1 MSLQRDTGVVL
12 RTYRLGEADRI
23 VVLLTEEHG
32 KVRSVAKGVRRTSS
46 KFGARL
52 EPMSHV
58 ALLVWRGRGE
68 LGVIN
73 QAEVVDHFRPVRE
86 DLERVAGGLALLEVA
101 DQLAQEG
108 HPDPGLYR
116 MLVGALRAL
125 GDSGNDAAMVPPAFF
140 WKALAHEGAEPML
153 TGCAS
158 CGRGAGEVDLVAFD
172 LPEGG
177 ALCTACRRGRPVS
190 AEALAL
196 VRRILGG
203 SLGQVLRA
211 GRPECAEEVASL
223 ATEAMEAHLD
233 RRLRSVRATAGLS
246 W

>member
-46 KFGARL
+46 KFGGRL

-58 ALLVWRGRGE
+58 AMLMWRGRGE

-73 QAEVVDHFRPVRE
+73 QVEVVDTFRAVRE
-86 DLERVAGGLALLEVA
+86 DLERVAGGLSMLEVA

-125 GDSGNDAAMVPPAFF
+125 ADGGNDLAMVPTAFF
-140 WKALAHEGAEPML
+140 WKALAHEGAEPVL
-153 TGCAS
+153 TACAS
-158 CGRGAGEVDLVAFD
+158 CGREAGEVDLVAFD
-172 LPEGG
+172 LVEGG
-177 ALCTACRRGRPVS
+177 ALCPDCRRGRPVS
-190 AEALAL
+190 VEALAL

-203 SLGQVLRA
+203 SLGQVLRG
-211 GRPECAEEVASL
+211 GRPECADEVGAL
-223 ATEAMEAHLD
+223 ATEAMEVHLD
-233 RRLRSVRATAGLS
+233 RRLRTVRAASGLQ